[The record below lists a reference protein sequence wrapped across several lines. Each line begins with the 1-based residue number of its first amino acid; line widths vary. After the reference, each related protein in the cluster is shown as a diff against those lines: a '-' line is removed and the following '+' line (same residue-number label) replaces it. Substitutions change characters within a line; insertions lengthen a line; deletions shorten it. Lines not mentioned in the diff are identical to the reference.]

1 MHTQDTYIV
10 TKSHSFLSWKLE
22 NSMRTEAEKLSFE
35 DALAELEKIV
45 AQLESG
51 DLTLEASLDLFEKG
65 QKLAQ
70 QCNVQLETAAL
81 RVEQLTSD
89 GEIVELE
96 L

>member
-1 MHTQDTYIV
+1 MI
-10 TKSHSFLSWKLE
+10 E
-22 NSMRTEAEKLSFE
+22 EAEKLSFE

-45 AQLESG
+45 AQLETG
-51 DLTLEASLDLFEKG
+51 DLNLEASLDLFEKG

-81 RVEQLTSD
+81 RVEQLTTD
-89 GEIVELE
+89 GEIVELD

>member
-1 MHTQDTYIV
+1 MSEETG
-10 TKSHSFLSWKLE
+10 
-22 NSMRTEAEKLSFE
+22 KLSFE
-35 DALAELEKIV
+35 EALAELEKIV

-81 RVEQLTSD
+81 RIEQLTND
-89 GEIVELE
+89 GEIVELD

>member
-1 MHTQDTYIV
+1 MVNCLTLQKIM
-10 TKSHSFLSWKLE
+10 SE
-22 NSMRTEAEKLSFE
+22 EAAKLSFE

-45 AQLESG
+45 AQLETG
-51 DLTLEASLDLFEKG
+51 DLNLEASLDLFEKG

-81 RVEQLTSD
+81 RVEQLTTD
-89 GEIVELE
+89 GEIVELD

>member
-1 MHTQDTYIV
+1 M
-10 TKSHSFLSWKLE
+10 SE
-22 NSMRTEAEKLSFE
+22 EAEKLSFE

-45 AQLESG
+45 AQLETG
-51 DLTLEASLDLFEKG
+51 DLNLEASLDLFEKG

-81 RVEQLTSD
+81 RIEQLTTD
-89 GEIVELE
+89 GEIVELD

>member
-1 MHTQDTYIV
+1 MT
-10 TKSHSFLSWKLE
+10 
-22 NSMRTEAEKLSFE
+22 TESEKLSFE

-51 DLTLEASLDLFEKG
+51 DLTLEASLDLFEQG

-81 RVEQLTSD
+81 RVEQLTED
-89 GEIVELE
+89 GEFIEVDL
-96 L
+96 